1 MYDFASS
8 ERPFIKSLSSVL
20 LTITTGVLL
29 ECGKS
34 AADINDPFLS
44 QAACGAIQVALVD
57 LLASW
62 NIVPA
67 RVIGH
72 SSGEIAAAYCA
83 GNLSRKDA
91 WKLAYFRGFLCAKQ
105 MNRRGGMAAVGVS
118 PQVILPYL
126 EALREPGKPQED
138 LVIACYN
145 SSKNI
150 TISGDDEKI
159 DLLCAALEKDKIFAR
174 KLAVRNAYHS
184 PQMEAVADDYR
195 TLIGELSG
203 TPDGDTPSKEVE
215 MISSVTAQSI
225 KQGEIGQAQYWV
237 ENLVLPV
244 RFSDALLVLVSSKEK
259 SDQPKS
265 EGISVQHIVEI
276 GPHSALRSAIRDTLS
291 TKKELATIEYH
302 NLLTRNDSTT
312 TRILSTAATLYCHSY
327 PVGIEAVNP
336 LVAAPLGIRSP
347 QMLTDLP
354 PYEFNHT
361 KSYWKESR
369 LSKNY
374 RLRRFPRHGLFGAPV
389 ADWNPSEP
397 KWRGFLRP
405 SELPWIQDHKV
416 RKESANK
423 TFCLWSF
430 MLMRNM

>member
-1 MYDFASS
+1 MIAD
-8 ERPFIKSLSSVL
+8 
-20 LTITTGVLL
+20 VLL
-29 ECGKS
+29 ECGES
-34 AADINDPFLS
+34 ATDINDPFLS
-44 QAACGAIQVALVD
+44 QAACAAVQVALVD

-62 NIVPA
+62 NVVPA

-91 WKLAYFRGFLCAKQ
+91 WKLAYFRGFLSTTQ
-105 MNRRGGMAAVGVS
+105 MNRRGAMAAVGTS
-118 PQVILPYL
+118 PEGILPYL
-126 EALREPGKPQED
+126 EALREPDQPLGD

-145 SSKNI
+145 SPKNI

-184 PQMEAVADDYR
+184 PHMEAVADDYR

-203 TPDGDTPSKEVE
+203 ALDCDTPPKEVE
-215 MISSVTAQSI
+215 MISSVTAQPI
-225 KQGEIGQAQYWV
+225 KQGETGQAAYWV
-237 ENLVLPV
+237 KNLVFPV
-244 RFSDALLVLVSSKEK
+244 RFSDALLVMASSKENK
-259 SDQPKS
+259 SGQQRLRLGPKS
-265 EGISVQHIVEI
+265 EGFSVQHIVEI

-291 TKKELATIEYH
+291 MKNELAAIEYH
-302 NLLTRNDSTT
+302 NILTRNDFTLASV
-312 TRILSTAATLYCHSY
+312 LSTAATLYCHSY
-327 PVGIEAVNP
+327 PVRIEAVNSNIATP
-336 LVAAPLGIRSP
+336 QGIRPP

-374 RLRRFPRHGLFGAPV
+374 RQRRFPRHGLFGAPV

-397 KWRGFLRP
+397 KWRGFLRL
-405 SELPWIQDHKV
+405 SELPWIKDHKV
-416 RKESANK
+416 RKGPANK
-423 TFCLWSF
+423 NFFLW
-430 MLMRNM
+430 

>member
-1 MYDFASS
+1 MTTD
-8 ERPFIKSLSSVL
+8 VL
-20 LTITTGVLL
+20 LL
-29 ECGKS
+29 ECDKS

-44 QAACGAIQVALVD
+44 QAACAAIQVALVD
-57 LLASW
+57 LLSSW

-67 RVIGH
+67 RVLGH

-91 WKLAYFRGFLCAKQ
+91 WKLAYFRGFLSITQ
-105 MNRRGGMAAVGVS
+105 INRRGSMVAVGIS
-118 PQVILPYL
+118 PQGILPYL
-126 EALREPGKPQED
+126 EALREPGEPPGE

-145 SSKNI
+145 GPKNI

-184 PQMEAVADDYR
+184 HQMEVLAEDYR

-203 TPDGDTPSKEVE
+203 TPDHETPLKEVE

-225 KQGEIGQAQYWV
+225 KQGETRQAEYWV
-237 ENLVLPV
+237 KNLVLPV
-244 RFSDALLVLVSSKEK
+244 RFSDALLVMASSKENK
-259 SDQPKS
+259 SDQQRLRLGLNS
-265 EGISVQHIVEI
+265 EGISIQHIVEV

-291 TKKELATIEYH
+291 AKKELAAIEYH
-302 NLLTRNDSTT
+302 NLLTRNDLTT
-312 TRILSTAATLYCHSY
+312 TSILSTAATLYCHSY
-327 PVGIEAVNP
+327 PVNIEAVNSHI
-336 LVAAPLGIRSP
+336 AAPQGARSP
-347 QMLTDLP
+347 RMLTDLP

-374 RLRRFPRHGLFGAPV
+374 RLRRFPRHDLFGAPV

-397 KWRGFLRP
+397 KWRGFLRL
-405 SELPWIQDHKV
+405 SELPWIKDHKV
-416 RKESANK
+416 RIESAHKN
-423 TFCLWSF
+423 FRLWSF
-430 MLMRNM
+430 VLI